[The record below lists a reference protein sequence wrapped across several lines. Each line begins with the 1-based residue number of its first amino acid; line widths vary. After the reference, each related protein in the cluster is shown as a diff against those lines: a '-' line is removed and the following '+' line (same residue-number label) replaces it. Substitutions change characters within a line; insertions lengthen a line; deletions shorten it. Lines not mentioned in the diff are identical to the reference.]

1 VKTIPDE
8 MTLQVQPG
16 PVVGP
21 VLRRVVG
28 LLAARADMPVDRVDE
43 VIVIAES
50 LGYAA
55 ASHAA
60 EERLGVSLSDGDGS
74 LRMEFGPLEPGTTDE
89 ALSSARD
96 RSTNGDHAEV
106 RSGERGDYLVLTVGA
121 TGS

>member
-1 VKTIPDE
+1 

-28 LLAARADMPVDRVDE
+28 ILAARADMPVDRVDE

-50 LGYAA
+50 LGHAA
-55 ASHAA
+55 ARHAA
-60 EERLGVSLSDGDGS
+60 DERLGVSLSDGDGS
-74 LRMEFGPLEPGTTDE
+74 LRMEFGPLEPGTTAE

-96 RSTNGDHAEV
+96 RSTNGDHTEV
-106 RSGERGDYLVLTVGA
+106 RSGEGGDYLVLTVGA
-121 TGS
+121 SGS